1 MVSSR
6 NLPRDGC
13 LALWAPSG
21 NGKGTHWFRV
31 CLPWCGIGWLNNVE
45 HKEINA
51 LGTISLNLRQ
61 LNNGQAVGMK
71 INPDSCTA
79 SEATSKLWIS
89 HFHLSIVN

>member
-1 MVSSR
+1 MDTSHSGLHQEMERAKHTGSVS
-6 NLPRDGC
+6 
-13 LALWAPSG
+13 
-21 NGKGTHWFRV
+21 V

-45 HKEINA
+45 HIEINA
-51 LGTISLNLRQ
+51 LGTISLNLLQ

-89 HFHLSIVN
+89 HFHLSTVN